1 MVKIIGKSAKRVR
14 KPKTKAKPHTNSPK
28 ILKPTATSP
37 LRPKGAGKCAAVSE
51 KCCNLSSPWLANVNP
66 NTRRDANKISDVF
79 VLSAFGNSSSKHFI
93 SYNLLYLYV
102 LPMVPCR
109 PTLLYKRDY
118 VENST
123 AVISLIDYKD
133 RDKFP
138 FYPNNTPESLSKAT
152 KKYHLCGIDLQRLCM
167 QQFLSFHI
175 CKTMNPLHRMI
186 LHSSLKR

>member
-14 KPKTKAKPHTNSPK
+14 KPKTNAKPHTNSPK
-28 ILKPTATSP
+28 ILNPTATSP
-37 LRPKGAGKCAAVSE
+37 LIPKGAGKCTAVSE

-79 VLSAFGNSSSKHFI
+79 VLSAFGNSNSKHFI

-102 LPMVPCR
+102 LPMVPCH

-123 AVISLIDYKD
+123 VVISLIDYKD

-138 FYPNNTPESLSKAT
+138 FYINNIPKSLSKAIENT
-152 KKYHLCGIDLQRLCM
+152 ICVVLTYNDYLCNIFILTYVQTEE
-167 QQFLSFHI
+167 SF
-175 CKTMNPLHRMI
+175 T
-186 LHSSLKR
+186 

>member
-14 KPKTKAKPHTNSPK
+14 KPKTNAKPHTNSPK

-66 NTRRDANKISDVF
+66 NTRRDANKISDAL
-79 VLSAFGNSSSKHFI
+79 VLSAFGNSNSKHFI

-102 LPMVPCR
+102 LPTMLCR
-109 PTLLYKRDY
+109 PTLLYMRDY

-123 AVISLIDYKD
+123 AVISLIHYKD
-133 RDKFP
+133 KDKFP
-138 FYPNNTPESLSKAT
+138 FYPNNSPKNYR
-152 KKYHLCGIDLQRLCM
+152 KRQKYHLCGIDLQRLFM
-167 QQFLSFHI
+167 QHFYPYI
-175 CKTMNPLHRMI
+175 CKKQRI
-186 LHSSLKR
+186 IYIG